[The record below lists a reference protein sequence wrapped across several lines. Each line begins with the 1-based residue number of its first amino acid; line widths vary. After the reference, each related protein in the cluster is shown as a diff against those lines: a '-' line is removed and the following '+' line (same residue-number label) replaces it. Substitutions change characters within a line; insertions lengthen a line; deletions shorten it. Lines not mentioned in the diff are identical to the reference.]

1 MKGNGKR
8 MGRGGEEKRRGER
21 RGEEKALIRF
31 LQIVRSDFGTLIV
44 VQQICQN

>member
-8 MGRGGEEKRRGER
+8 MGRGGEENR